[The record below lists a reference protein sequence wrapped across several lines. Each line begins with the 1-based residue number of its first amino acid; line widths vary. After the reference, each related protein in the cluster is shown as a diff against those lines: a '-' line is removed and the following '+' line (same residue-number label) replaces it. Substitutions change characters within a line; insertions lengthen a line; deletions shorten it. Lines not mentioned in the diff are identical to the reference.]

1 MHTTNRFQRL
11 WRHATASN
19 KTWQQQFP
27 KSLLKRIEILIAA
40 SEPKHLGQ
48 IRVVIEN
55 NMPLSNVWAG
65 MSPRER
71 AWQCFGELG
80 VWDTEY
86 NTGVLLYIGWTDH
99 ALEIVADRGIARQ
112 VDEQVWQN
120 ICQQLSQAFV
130 AQQFETGTEAALQ
143 QLTDVLQEH
152 IPRDDNHITD
162 NELSDEVVVR

>member
-11 WRHATASN
+11 WRHATASH
-19 KTWQQQFP
+19 KKWQQQFP
-27 KSLLKRIEILIAA
+27 KSLLTRIETLIAA

-55 NMPLSNVWAG
+55 NMPLSDVWANV
-65 MSPRER
+65 SPRER

-86 NTGVLLYIGWTDH
+86 NTGVLLYIGWSDR

-112 VDEQVWQN
+112 VDEQVWQK

-130 AQQFETGTEAALQ
+130 AQQFETGTETALQ
-143 QLTDVLQEH
+143 QLTDVLQAH
-152 IPRDDNHITD
+152 IPRDGSHIAD